1 MATDT
6 PRIPEQGVATLPD
19 EAWERARRR
28 AEIISPLAQSET
40 VGHEAADMAAQ
51 ALGLSRRQV
60 YVLIRRARQGSGLVT
75 DLVPGQSGGGKG
87 KGRLP
92 EPVERVI
99 HELLQKRFLTKQKRS
114 LAAFHREVT
123 QVCKAQ
129 KLRVPARNTVALR
142 IASLDPRKVI
152 RRREGQDAAR
162 DLQGVGGEPP
172 AVTAPLEQVQ
182 IDHTVIDLIVVDDRD
197 RQPIGRPYL
206 TLAIDVFTRCVLG
219 MVVTLE
225 APSAVSVGL
234 CLVHVACDKRPW
246 LEGLKVE
253 MDWPMSGK
261 PLLLYLDNAAEF
273 KSEALRR
280 GCEQHGI
287 RLDYRPL
294 GQPHYGGIVERIIG
308 TAMQMIHDDLPG
320 TTFSNPDQRGD
331 YDSENKAALTLR
343 ELERW
348 LTLAVGTY
356 HGSVHNGLLQPPA
369 ARWAEA
375 VARVGVPA
383 VVTRATAFL
392 VDFLPILRRTLTRT
406 GFVIDHIHY
415 YADALKPWIARR
427 DRLPA
432 FLIRRDPRD
441 ISRIWVLEPEGQHY
455 LEIPYRTLSHPAVTL
470 WEQRQALAK
479 LRQQGREQ
487 VDESALFRMIGQMRE
502 IVTAAQKAKGLSSC
516 LGRNSA
522 AFDAMGWEFLRE
534 TSRQV
539 REGEASGSLRL
550 SRRLSSSTI
559 RRSRSCLSRALDA
572 IQGDG
577 FLFADLSRAAA
588 GCVYW
593 IYGNGRRT
601 FFRAG
606 RGLGHRSADWHR
618 TRTAGAQLRQGGV
631 SWCSNL
637 YPGFACRC
645 AQHAG
650 RRCAA
655 SGGRR
660 SNRRRRPRCLDRGAW

>member
-1 MATDT
+1 MTSDT
-6 PRIPEQGVATLPD
+6 PPIAAQGVATLPD
-19 EAWERARRR
+19 EAWAQARHRT
-28 AEIISPLAQSET
+28 EIIGPLAALEV
-40 VGHEAADMAAQ
+40 VGHEAADEAAQ

-60 YVLIRRARQGSGLVT
+60 YVLIRRARQGTGLVT
-75 DLVPGQSGGGKG
+75 DLTPGRSGGGKG

-92 EPVERVI
+92 EPVERI
-99 HELLQKRFLTKQKRS
+99 IRELLQKRFLTKQKRS
-114 LAAFHREVT
+114 LAAFHREVA
-123 QVCKAQ
+123 QACKTQ
-129 KLRVPARNTVALR
+129 KLPVPARNTVAQR
-142 IASLDPRKVI
+142 IAGLHPAKIARSRG
-152 RRREGQDAAR
+152 GQDAAR
-162 DLQGVGGEPP
+162 PLQGAGGIPP
-172 AVTAPLEQVQ
+172 EVTMPLEQVQ
-182 IDHTVIDLIVVDDRD
+182 IDHTVIDLIVVDERD

-234 CLVHVACDKRPW
+234 CLAHAACDKRPW
-246 LEGLKVE
+246 LEGLNVE

-261 PLLLYLDNAAEF
+261 PRLLYLDNAAEF

-287 RLDYRPL
+287 RLDYRPP

-308 TAMQMIHDDLPG
+308 TAMQMIHDELPG

-369 ARWAEA
+369 ARWSEA

-383 VVTRATAFL
+383 VVTRALAFL
-392 VDFLPILRRTLTRT
+392 VDFLPIIRRTLTRT

-470 WEQRQALAK
+470 WEQRQALTK

-502 IVTAAQKAKGLSSC
+502 IVTTAQKATRKARHDADRRQHLKASPPPDKPIPPKTDVADPQADN
-516 LGRNSA
+516 LPPA
-522 AFDAMGWEFLRE
+522 KPFDQIEEW
-534 TSRQV
+534 
-539 REGEASGSLRL
+539 
-550 SRRLSSSTI
+550 
-559 RRSRSCLSRALDA
+559 
-572 IQGDG
+572 
-577 FLFADLSRAAA
+577 
-588 GCVYW
+588 
-593 IYGNGRRT
+593 
-601 FFRAG
+601 
-606 RGLGHRSADWHR
+606 
-618 TRTAGAQLRQGGV
+618 
-631 SWCSNL
+631 
-637 YPGFACRC
+637 
-645 AQHAG
+645 
-650 RRCAA
+650 
-655 SGGRR
+655 
-660 SNRRRRPRCLDRGAW
+660 

>member
-1 MATDT
+1 MASDT
-6 PRIPEQGVATLPD
+6 SLIAEQGVATLPD
-19 EAWERARRR
+19 AAWAQARQR
-28 AEIISPLAQSET
+28 AEIIGPLAALDV
-40 VGHEAADMAAQ
+40 VGHEAADAAAH

-60 YVLIRRARQGSGLVT
+60 YVLIRRARQGAGLVT
-75 DLVPGQSGGGKG
+75 DLARSRSGGGKG

-92 EPVERVI
+92 ESVERI
-99 HELLQKRFLTKQKRS
+99 IRELLQKRFLTKQKRS
-114 LAAFHREVT
+114 LAAFHREVA
-123 QVCKAQ
+123 QACKAQ
-129 KLRVPARNTVALR
+129 KLRAPARNTVALR
-142 IASLDPRKVI
+142 IAGLDPLKAT
-152 RRREGQDAAR
+152 RRREGQDASR
-162 DLQGVGGEPP
+162 SLQGVGGEPP

-182 IDHTVIDLIVVDDRD
+182 IDHTVIDLIVVDERD

-206 TLAIDVFTRCVLG
+206 TIAIDVFTRCVLG

-225 APSAVSVGL
+225 APSSVSVGL

-246 LEGLKVE
+246 LEGLNIE
-253 MDWPMSGK
+253 MEWPMSGK
-261 PLLLYLDNAAEF
+261 PRLLYLDNAAEF

-308 TAMQMIHDDLPG
+308 TAMQMIHDELPG

-375 VARVGVPA
+375 IARTGVPT
-383 VVTRATAFL
+383 VITRTTAFL
-392 VDFLPILRRTLTRT
+392 VDFLPIIRRTLTRT
-406 GFVIDHIHY
+406 GFVINHIHY

-502 IVTAAQKAKGLSSC
+502 IVSTAQKATRKARRDADRRQHLKATAV
-516 LGRNSA
+516 LFKTTPPPDADMADPQADNQPPA
-522 AFDAMGWEFLRE
+522 KPFDQIEEW
-534 TSRQV
+534 
-539 REGEASGSLRL
+539 
-550 SRRLSSSTI
+550 
-559 RRSRSCLSRALDA
+559 
-572 IQGDG
+572 
-577 FLFADLSRAAA
+577 
-588 GCVYW
+588 
-593 IYGNGRRT
+593 
-601 FFRAG
+601 
-606 RGLGHRSADWHR
+606 
-618 TRTAGAQLRQGGV
+618 
-631 SWCSNL
+631 
-637 YPGFACRC
+637 
-645 AQHAG
+645 
-650 RRCAA
+650 
-655 SGGRR
+655 
-660 SNRRRRPRCLDRGAW
+660 

>member
-1 MATDT
+1 MASDT
-6 PRIPEQGVATLPD
+6 SLIAEQGVATLPD
-19 EAWERARRR
+19 AAWAQARQR
-28 AEIISPLAQSET
+28 AEIIGPLAALDV
-40 VGHEAADMAAQ
+40 VGHEAADAAAH

-60 YVLIRRARQGSGLVT
+60 YVLIRRARQGAGLVT
-75 DLVPGQSGGGKG
+75 DLARSRSGGGKG

-92 EPVERVI
+92 ESVERI
-99 HELLQKRFLTKQKRS
+99 IRELLQKRFLTKQKRS
-114 LAAFHREVT
+114 LAAFHREVA
-123 QVCKAQ
+123 QACKAQ
-129 KLRVPARNTVALR
+129 KLRAPARNTVALR
-142 IASLDPRKVI
+142 IAGLDPLKAT
-152 RRREGQDAAR
+152 RRREGQDASR
-162 DLQGVGGEPP
+162 SLQGVGGEPP

-182 IDHTVIDLIVVDDRD
+182 IDHTVIDLIVVDERD

-206 TLAIDVFTRCVLG
+206 TIAIDVFTRCVLG

-225 APSAVSVGL
+225 APSSVSVGL

-246 LEGLKVE
+246 LEGLNIE
-253 MDWPMSGK
+253 MEWPMSGK
-261 PLLLYLDNAAEF
+261 PRLLYLDNAAEF

-308 TAMQMIHDDLPG
+308 TAMQMIHDELPG

-375 VARVGVPA
+375 IARTGVPT
-383 VVTRATAFL
+383 VITRTTAFL
-392 VDFLPILRRTLTRT
+392 VDFLPIIRRTLTRT

-432 FLIRRDPRD
+432 LLIRRDPRD

-502 IVTAAQKAKGLSSC
+502 IVSTAQKATRKARRDADRRQHLKATAV
-516 LGRNSA
+516 LFKTTPPPDADMADPQADNQPPA
-522 AFDAMGWEFLRE
+522 KPFDQIEEW
-534 TSRQV
+534 
-539 REGEASGSLRL
+539 
-550 SRRLSSSTI
+550 
-559 RRSRSCLSRALDA
+559 
-572 IQGDG
+572 
-577 FLFADLSRAAA
+577 
-588 GCVYW
+588 
-593 IYGNGRRT
+593 
-601 FFRAG
+601 
-606 RGLGHRSADWHR
+606 
-618 TRTAGAQLRQGGV
+618 
-631 SWCSNL
+631 
-637 YPGFACRC
+637 
-645 AQHAG
+645 
-650 RRCAA
+650 
-655 SGGRR
+655 
-660 SNRRRRPRCLDRGAW
+660 

>member
-6 PRIPEQGVATLPD
+6 SRIPEQGVATLPD
-19 EAWERARRR
+19 QAWERARRR
-28 AEIISPLAQSET
+28 AEIIGPLAQSEP
-40 VGHEAADMAAQ
+40 VGHAAADAAAQ

-60 YVLIRRARQGSGLVT
+60 YALIRRARQGAGLVT
-75 DLVPGQSGGGKG
+75 DFAPGQSSGGKG

-92 EPVERVI
+92 ESVERI
-99 HELLQKRFLTKQKRS
+99 IRELLQKRFLTKQKRS

-123 QVCKAQ
+123 QACKAQ
-129 KLRVPARNTVALR
+129 KLRVPTRNTVAFR
-142 IASLDPRKVI
+142 IASLEPLNTV
-152 RRREGQDAAR
+152 RRREGQDASR
-162 DLQGVGGEPP
+162 ELQGAGGVPP
-172 AVTAPLEQVQ
+172 AVSEPLEQVQ
-182 IDHTVIDLIVVDDRD
+182 IDHTVIDLIVVDAHD

-206 TLAIDVFTRCVLG
+206 TLTIDVFTRCVLG

-234 CLVHVACDKRPW
+234 CLAHVACDKRPW
-246 LEGLKVE
+246 LEGLDVE

-261 PLLLYLDNAAEF
+261 PRLLYLDNAAEF

-287 RLDYRPL
+287 CLDYRPP

-308 TAMQMIHDDLPG
+308 TAMRMIHDDLPG
-320 TTFSNPDQRGD
+320 TTFSNPGQRGE
-331 YDSENKAALTLR
+331 YDADKMAALTLR

-375 VARVGVPA
+375 VARIGVPP
-383 VVTRATAFL
+383 VVTRPSAFL
-392 VDFLPILRRTLTRT
+392 VDFLPVIRRTLTRT

-441 ISRIWVLEPEGQHY
+441 ISRVWVLEPEGQHY

-479 LRQQGREQ
+479 LRQLGREQ

-502 IVTAAQKAKGLSSC
+502 IVTSAQKATRKARRDADRRQHL
-516 LGRNSA
+516 NASA
-522 AFDAMGWEFLRE
+522 PPVKPTPPDTGIADSQAANLPPAKPFDQIEEW
-534 TSRQV
+534 
-539 REGEASGSLRL
+539 
-550 SRRLSSSTI
+550 
-559 RRSRSCLSRALDA
+559 
-572 IQGDG
+572 
-577 FLFADLSRAAA
+577 
-588 GCVYW
+588 
-593 IYGNGRRT
+593 
-601 FFRAG
+601 
-606 RGLGHRSADWHR
+606 
-618 TRTAGAQLRQGGV
+618 
-631 SWCSNL
+631 
-637 YPGFACRC
+637 
-645 AQHAG
+645 
-650 RRCAA
+650 
-655 SGGRR
+655 
-660 SNRRRRPRCLDRGAW
+660 

>member
-1 MATDT
+1 MTSDT
-6 PRIPEQGVATLPD
+6 PPIAAQGVATLPD
-19 EAWERARRR
+19 EAWAQARHRT
-28 AEIISPLAQSET
+28 EIIGPLAALEV
-40 VGHEAADMAAQ
+40 VGHEAADEAAQ

-60 YVLIRRARQGSGLVT
+60 YVLIRRARQGTGLVT
-75 DLVPGQSGGGKG
+75 DLTPGRSGGGKG

-92 EPVERVI
+92 EPVERI
-99 HELLQKRFLTKQKRS
+99 IRELLQKRFLTKQKRS
-114 LAAFHREVT
+114 LAAFHREVA
-123 QVCKAQ
+123 QACKTQ
-129 KLRVPARNTVALR
+129 KLPVPARNTVAQR
-142 IASLDPRKVI
+142 IAGLHPAKIARSRG
-152 RRREGQDAAR
+152 GQDAAR
-162 DLQGVGGEPP
+162 PLQGAGGIPP
-172 AVTAPLEQVQ
+172 EVTMPLEQVQ
-182 IDHTVIDLIVVDDRD
+182 IDHTVIDLIVVDERD

-234 CLVHVACDKRPW
+234 CLAHAACDKRPW
-246 LEGLKVE
+246 LEGLNVE

-261 PLLLYLDNAAEF
+261 PRLLYLDNAAEF

-287 RLDYRPL
+287 RLDYRPP

-308 TAMQMIHDDLPG
+308 TAMQMIHDELPG
-320 TTFSNPDQRGD
+320 TTFSNPGQRGE
-331 YDSENKAALTLR
+331 YDSEKMATLTLR

-348 LTLAVGTY
+348 LALAVGTY

-369 ARWAEA
+369 ARWSEA
-375 VARVGVPA
+375 TARTGAPA
-383 VVTRATAFL
+383 IITHATAFL
-392 VDFLPILRRTLTRT
+392 VDFLPIIRRTLTRT

-502 IVTAAQKAKGLSSC
+502 IVTSAQKATRKARRDADRRQHLKT
-516 LGRNSA
+516 SA
-522 AFDAMGWEFLRE
+522 RPDKPVPPDTDIADPQADNLPPAKPFDQIEEW
-534 TSRQV
+534 
-539 REGEASGSLRL
+539 
-550 SRRLSSSTI
+550 
-559 RRSRSCLSRALDA
+559 
-572 IQGDG
+572 
-577 FLFADLSRAAA
+577 
-588 GCVYW
+588 
-593 IYGNGRRT
+593 
-601 FFRAG
+601 
-606 RGLGHRSADWHR
+606 
-618 TRTAGAQLRQGGV
+618 
-631 SWCSNL
+631 
-637 YPGFACRC
+637 
-645 AQHAG
+645 
-650 RRCAA
+650 
-655 SGGRR
+655 
-660 SNRRRRPRCLDRGAW
+660 